1 MTSNSDK
8 AVQSLYKDCK
18 NKTLATEEQLRRPY
32 RVLQCREEGGGHCH
46 GTVLAFTAI
55 HSISVYGGCNMP
67 ARTGAKLDV
76 DGQQRPVCAM

>member
-8 AVQSLYKDCK
+8 AVQSLYKGCK

-32 RVLQCREEGGGHCH
+32 RVLQCREEGGHCH

-55 HSISVYGGCNMP
+55 HSVSVYGGCNMS
-67 ARTGAKLDV
+67 ARTGAKFDI